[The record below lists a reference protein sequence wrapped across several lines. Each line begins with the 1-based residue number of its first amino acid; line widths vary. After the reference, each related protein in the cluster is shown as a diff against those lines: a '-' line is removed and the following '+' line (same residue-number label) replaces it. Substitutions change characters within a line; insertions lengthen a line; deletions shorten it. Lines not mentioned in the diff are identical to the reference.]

1 MYSSNEGTNFE
12 SFLEYIV
19 YQQEKLYIEIYELS
33 DLLKE
38 KYNLHFN
45 TYELITLVKS
55 TSMYYDPISKI
66 VFADYEIY
74 YEVI

>member
-1 MYSSNEGTNFE
+1 M
-12 SFLEYIV
+12 
-19 YQQEKLYIEIYELS
+19 YQQEKLYIEIYELN

-38 KYNLHFN
+38 KYNLQFN
-45 TYELITLVKS
+45 TNELIGFIKN
-55 TSMYYDPISKI
+55 TSMYYDPVSKM